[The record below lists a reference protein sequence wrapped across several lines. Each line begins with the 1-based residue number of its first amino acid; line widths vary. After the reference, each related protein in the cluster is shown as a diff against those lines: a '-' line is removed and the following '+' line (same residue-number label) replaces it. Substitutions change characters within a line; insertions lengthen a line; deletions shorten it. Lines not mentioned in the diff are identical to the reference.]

1 MHISILTSSG
11 FCNSGKQ
18 FPVQHINADTVLE
31 EVLILAPGEQNPQG
45 DEVLIT
51 GLEYVIGNNGYDLAS
66 GYGLR
71 AVVCDGMVIP
81 KLRKA
86 TMSERYAFITKVQ
99 ANPRTQ
105 PIYKGEINEF
115 WPIVERIQL

>member
-11 FCNSGKQ
+11 FCESGEQ

-51 GLEYVIGNNGYDLAS
+51 GLEYVIGDKGYDLAS
-66 GYGLR
+66 GYALR
-71 AVVCDGMVIP
+71 AVVCDGLIVP
-81 KLRKA
+81 KLRRA
-86 TMSERYAFITKVQ
+86 TMSERYAFMKVVQ
-99 ANPRTQ
+99 VNPREQ
-105 PIYKGEINEF
+105 PRYKGEINEF
-115 WPIVERIQL
+115 WPVIEKIW